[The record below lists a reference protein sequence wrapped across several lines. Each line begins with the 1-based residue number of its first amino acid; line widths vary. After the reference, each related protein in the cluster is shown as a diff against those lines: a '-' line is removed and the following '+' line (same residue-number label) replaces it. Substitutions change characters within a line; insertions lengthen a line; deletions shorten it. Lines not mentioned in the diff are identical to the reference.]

1 MRSRDEIE
9 YEEYCRAEENE
20 AHQRAMDD
28 EWAAWAQAQEAADA
42 SAEEIRQ
49 RRRSLGL
56 PAYVPAR
63 WLLAHPEAP
72 IRWRLLAYD
81 RSEMLGDIADF

>member
-72 IRWRLLAYD
+72 IRWRLLTHD
-81 RSEMLGDIADF
+81 ESLTTGF

>member
-1 MRSRDEIE
+1 MWEIE

-20 AHQRAMDD
+20 AYQRAMGD

-42 SAEEIRQ
+42 SAETIRQ

-63 WLLAHPEAP
+63 WLLTHPEAP
-72 IRWRLLAYD
+72 IRCRLLTYD